1 MFEQELSHPYTRY
14 GFAVAAWVAK
24 KEAEELFSNEELL
37 RKTLT
42 SQIESEL
49 EHFRFETTNDP
60 KMDNLL
66 VYTPILFT
74 ALKSNKDLV
83 SSKGLTSIGKFLA
96 PHVITDT
103 KTKATIQSIL
113 ATFTE
118 STDIIALLQK
128 KSPLN
133 YKYELKRS
141 FSPTNSKLNNG
152 KASLSNAKVSLFE
165 AACTLIT
172 TLTRHKPAT
181 WIGGSNTA
189 IIPDLELSELR
200 KFLNVFA
207 EISTSDTNEL
217 MKAKLSKPDAKVE
230 AVETGKKKQ
239 GKAKKEKATND
250 KPKNE
255 FKRPKIFSGNYPDAP
270 SIPEVFGSL
279 GIIAAIGKWASK
291 ATNRSFA
298 AQPLESLTGIPIAE
312 LGEDAVA
319 TIKNLC
325 GENRRGQPM
334 YVVSY
339 DKISHVQFS
348 HHISK
353 LALDGNLAALL
364 NGIIYDTDLYSQ
376 FDNTRQ
382 RWDNETYK
390 LFYMM
395 ASRFLQCFDSASF
408 QDFLAFR
415 AEYPSIISPLFEAYF
430 MSNQETTIITIEV
443 VEAARHLGRWIN
455 TAAYLTAN
463 EEFKD
468 KNLSKPEKD
477 KKIKQEKGKILNELE
492 SSLASA
498 KTSVEMLANV
508 ATRVG
513 RLIFSD
519 MPPESHPFLDAAAAN
534 QITKEQAQQLL
545 TAFMRVRGAKVPKD
559 VPDESETLET
569 VDHEEAIATE
579 TL

>member
-1 MFEQELSHPYTRY
+1 MLEQQLSHPYTRY
-14 GFAVAAWVAK
+14 GFAVAAWIAEK
-24 KEAEELFSNEELL
+24 NPEELFSDEELL
-37 RKTLT
+37 RKTLIE
-42 SQIESEL
+42 QIENEL
-49 EHFRFETTNDP
+49 EHFRYQTANDP
-60 KMDNLL
+60 RVDAVL
-66 VYTPILFT
+66 VFEPIHFST
-74 ALKSNKDLV
+74 LKADAKLV
-83 SSKGLTSIGKFLA
+83 QSAGLASQGRFLA
-96 PHVITDT
+96 PHLVTTDGD
-103 KTKATIQSIL
+103 ASG
-113 ATFTE
+113 TFANAVE
-118 STDIIALLQK
+118 MLNLLQK
-128 KSPLN
+128 GTSLHSS
-133 YKYELKRS
+133 YELKRS
-141 FSPTNSKLNNG
+141 FAPTNSKLNNG

-172 TLTRHKPAT
+172 TLTRHKPAA

-189 IIPDLELSELR
+189 IIPDLELDELR
-200 KFLNVFA
+200 KFLNIFA
-207 EISTSDTNEL
+207 EISKSETNEL
-217 MKAKLSKPDAKVE
+217 MNAKLSKPDAKVE
-230 AVETGKKKQ
+230 TVETGKKKQ
-239 GKAKKEKATND
+239 GTTKKEKTTDD

-270 SIPEVFGSL
+270 SMPEVFGSL
-279 GIIAAIGKWASK
+279 GIIAAIGKWAYR

-325 GENRRGQPM
+325 GENHRGKPM

-348 HHISK
+348 YHISR

-415 AEYPSIISPLFEAYF
+415 AEYPSIFSPLFEAYF
-430 MSNQETTIITIEV
+430 MSNQETKIITIEV

-455 TAAYLTAN
+455 TAAYLTAK

-477 KKIKQEKGKILNELE
+477 KKIKQEKGKILTELE

-519 MPPESHPFLDAAAAN
+519 MPPESHPFLDAAAAD
-534 QITKEQAQQLL
+534 QISKEQAQQLL
-545 TAFMRVRGAKVPKD
+545 TAFMRVRGAKVPKEAPD
-559 VPDESETLET
+559 DESETPAMAGDEGT
-569 VDHEEAIATE
+569 IANE